1 MKEKAAAR
9 ITDQN
14 NRTHEGRGHLLKND
28 AHNSGRGEPLETYRT
43 QGGRDP
49 STKSANSYSTRG
61 RAPHEGRKN
70 MKIQE
75 LQRTVEIETPWAIMF
90 KGGTL
95 VSWHELLDSVGMS
108 FSKTR
113 ELMDYD
119 VEYITAAGGKICAFV
134 DHDDPRGK

>member
-1 MKEKAAAR
+1 
-9 ITDQN
+9 
-14 NRTHEGRGHLLKND
+14 
-28 AHNSGRGEPLETYRT
+28 
-43 QGGRDP
+43 
-49 STKSANSYSTRG
+49 
-61 RAPHEGRKN
+61 